1 MSTLVGTAGV
11 AVAGSRAARSSC
23 SRQVGTNLLPQ
34 LSLLCSAV
42 AVSIQRKAA
51 C

>member
-1 MSTLVGTAGV
+1 MSTLVGTARV
-11 AVAGSRAARSSC
+11 AVAGSRAVASSS

-34 LSLLCSAV
+34 LSLLCTAV
-42 AVSIQRKAA
+42 SVSIQRKAA